1 MLRTCFLHWIYPT
14 TQNIIIHKC
23 SCWRKPK
30 FQLIIQEARAAGCRT
45 SAEADRYLELKRGR
59 EAEEASRR
67 AKEGGHAG
75 ASSQGGANVFMASE
89 SLGKDSNS
97 RPSGQA
103 SSSHVNDLYIM
114 GFNETQ
120 LLSEAV
126 SF

>member
-1 MLRTCFLHWIYPT
+1 M
-14 TQNIIIHKC
+14 
-23 SCWRKPK
+23 
-30 FQLIIQEARAAGCRT
+30 
-45 SAEADRYLELKRGR
+45 
-59 EAEEASRR
+59 
-67 AKEGGHAG
+67 
-75 ASSQGGANVFMASE
+75 FMASE
-89 SLGKDSNS
+89 SLGKDSNSNS